1 MGDKPT
7 FSYFTGQESEML
19 SFYRV
24 PKLLMTS
31 AYFKEISSDAKIL
44 YGLTLDR
51 MSLSLKNGWFDKEN
65 RAYIYFSIEEIAELL
80 NCGKNKAVKSMQ
92 ELETVGLIEK
102 RRQGMGKS
110 NVLYVKNFVIENG
123 MHEFTNQTTVGEKQD
138 EESHKIKSL
147 NVTTRDSRIPQDK
160 ILEVYDSGSN
170 KNKSNNTDSSDNK
183 SNLILSMKDRMGSDE
198 YSQYAKLI
206 KDNMALDIMLE
217 RYPYEQ
223 ELITGIY
230 ELILETVLCKSDQIL
245 IASNRYPTEL
255 VKSKFLKLNSTHVE
269 YVINGLKSNT
279 SRVRNIKKYLLAALF
294 NAPTTISGYYQA
306 LVNYDMPQ
314 FAQTK

>member
-1 MGDKPT
+1 MGDKPV
-7 FSYFTGQESEML
+7 FSYFTDQQSEML

-31 AYFKEISSDAKIL
+31 SYFKEISSDAKIL

-51 MSLSLKNGWFDKEN
+51 MSLSLKNGWFDEEN
-65 RAYIYFSIEEIAELL
+65 RAYIYFSIDEIAELL

-92 ELETVGLIEK
+92 ELEAIGLIEK

-123 MHEFTNQTTVGEKQD
+123 MQEFINQTTEGEKSI
-138 EESHKIKSL
+138 ESLNVKSL
-147 NVTTRDSRIPQDK
+147 NVKMRDSSIPENK
-160 ILEVYDSGSN
+160 ILEVYDSGSSYI
-170 KNKSNNTDSSDNK
+170 KTNNTDSSYTN
-183 SNLILSMKDRMGSDE
+183 SNLILSMEDRKRLDAYE
-198 YSQYAKLI
+198 QYSALI
-206 KDNMALDIMLE
+206 KDNIEFEIMLE
-217 RYPYEQ
+217 RYPFDT

-230 ELILETVLCKSDQIL
+230 ELILETVLCQSEQIL

-255 VKSKFLKLNSTHVE
+255 VRAKFLKLNSGHVE
-269 YVINGLKSNT
+269 YVMDGLKSNT
-279 SRVRNIKKYLLAALF
+279 SKVRNIKKYLLAALF

-306 LVNYDMPQ
+306 LVNHDMPQ
-314 FAQTK
+314 FAKAK